1 MKNLSLAKKTFIGYG
16 VAIIIL
22 IAFSIMAINAQRTIA
37 DKYNKVY
44 DTYTV
49 KCIDIGNFTKNYKE
63 LESLLSDYSYAADDG
78 IDLTALS
85 EQIAEVSDTCSK
97 QLDEL
102 ISSVPTADKNGQA
115 QKSLENVQQT
125 LENGTTAFKQIVT
138 LVSQKKYAQAMN
150 IYQKSIKAV
159 SDDVDEEVS
168 NVSKYFNDKSE
179 WDGPFSLKDM
189 LEIPE
194 KIEPLV
200 SDYRMNLV
208 QVRSSGELCF
218 SDPDVNMVFDM
229 SRLIYARDYAK
240 IKEVYSDHDIPAD
253 LGVVIGAITESQKL
267 INHALELEQRGG
279 QINMCNALEELRQE
293 GIEEGRLEGRQEGR
307 REGRWEGILEG
318 IRATVRTC
326 RNFNISEVDT
336 VRNIM
341 NEFSLS
347 QEEAVNYVKKYW

>member
-1 MKNLSLAKKTFIGYG
+1 
-16 VAIIIL
+16 
-22 IAFSIMAINAQRTIA
+22 
-37 DKYNKVY
+37 
-44 DTYTV
+44 
-49 KCIDIGNFTKNYKE
+49 
-63 LESLLSDYSYAADDG
+63 
-78 IDLTALS
+78 
-85 EQIAEVSDTCSK
+85 
-97 QLDEL
+97 
-102 ISSVPTADKNGQA
+102 
-115 QKSLENVQQT
+115 
-125 LENGTTAFKQIVT
+125 
-138 LVSQKKYAQAMN
+138 
-150 IYQKSIKAV
+150 
-159 SDDVDEEVS
+159 
-168 NVSKYFNDKSE
+168 
-179 WDGPFSLKDM
+179 M

-194 KIEPLV
+194 KIESLV

-267 INHALELEQRGG
+267 IDHALELEQKGG

-293 GIEEGRLEGRQEGR
+293 GVEEGRQ
-307 REGRWEGILEG
+307 EGILEG

-326 RNFNISEVDT
+326 RNFNISETDT

>member
-1 MKNLSLAKKTFIGYG
+1 MVSPAAGLTAIKTIPTIELILIVGMVLYIDNEFYVIQILESFYVEIIIFPVIFDGQTPMLFEKNGDFHSADEFLSGFKKTDRLHPVISLCVYYG
-16 VAIIIL
+16 
-22 IAFSIMAINAQRTIA
+22 
-37 DKYNKVY
+37 
-44 DTYTV
+44 
-49 KCIDIGNFTKNYKE
+49 E
-63 LESLLSDYSYAADDG
+63 
-78 IDLTALS
+78 
-85 EQIAEVSDTCSK
+85 
-97 QLDEL
+97 
-102 ISSVPTADKNGQA
+102 
-115 QKSLENVQQT
+115 
-125 LENGTTAFKQIVT
+125 
-138 LVSQKKYAQAMN
+138 
-150 IYQKSIKAV
+150 
-159 SDDVDEEVS
+159 
-168 NVSKYFNDKSE
+168 SE

-326 RNFNISEVDT
+326 RNFNISEADT